1 MIRLEDIIIFNYFF
15 DIRNANNV
23 DILSTVL
30 DEGNCNNFRGN
41 IIDQSTTYAAYEYD
55 EYENAYEKSAVLWL
69 TNTGRID

>member
-1 MIRLEDIIIFNYFF
+1 M
-15 DIRNANNV
+15 
-23 DILSTVL
+23 L

-69 TNTGRID
+69 TNAGMIE

>member
-1 MIRLEDIIIFNYFF
+1 M
-15 DIRNANNV
+15 
-23 DILSTVL
+23 L

-69 TNTGRID
+69 ANPGRIDWIGYYKIIGSETLYEN